1 MPPSLID
8 GTNHLQQWQADLLDW
23 ALIIEKARESGFVKR
38 MRKLNPAYL
47 LHVLVFG
54 ISCHIKPTFEEIY
67 RIYIDFDDTEYTD
80 GKIRIQGFANRFNVD
95 LGNFL
100 LLMLNYY
107 FGIALEDCPAQLQ
120 GPVRNLKD
128 ILLQDSSIIRL
139 SQKLAD
145 LFPAARSRGKAA
157 GLKIHA
163 VYSAVTH
170 SLYSFEITSERVH
183 DSKILKITKDIK
195 DKLIIFDL
203 AYYSTK
209 AFTKIHKFGGFFVC
223 RVKTNATPKIVEV
236 ISSTHSVKNKFKKG
250 MLLNDLL
257 EKFNKK
263 GNLDLI
269 CEFNVKNPTKE
280 KKTNNDQIN
289 FRVVCFWDEKNQIWH
304 TYITNLPQ
312 DEYTSDDI
320 YQLYE
325 FRWIIELLFKELK
338 GDYDLGH
345 LLLAKDPLAFVHIYS
360 MLIRLVISRNLYKL
374 IIQSVNE
381 QNRYMY
387 GPLLW
392 SKIFAE
398 KGKEFLSILNQEIFG
413 TGTVRSRWK
422 KLESSLRDLAKSRH
436 KKYRRLSLK
445 FISF

>member
-1 MPPSLID
+1 MPD
-8 GTNHLQQWQADLLDW
+8 WQAEFFPEDL
-23 ALIIEKARESGFVKR
+23 IKEKARESGFLKR
-38 MRKLNPAYL
+38 MRKLNPAFL
-47 LHVLVFG
+47 LQVLVFG
-54 ISCHIKPTFEEIY
+54 VSCHIKPTFEEIY
-67 RIYIDFDDTEYTD
+67 RIYLDFDDTKFKD
-80 GKIRIQGFANRFNVD
+80 GKIRIQSFANRFNVD

-107 FGIALEDCPAQLQ
+107 IGLALEDCPARLI
-120 GPVRNLKD
+120 GPVKNLKD

-183 DSKILKITKDIK
+183 DSRILKIGKDIK

-236 ISSTHSVKNKFKKG
+236 ISSSQSVKKKFKKG
-250 MLLNDLL
+250 MLLKDLL
-257 EKFNKK
+257 ENSPKK

-269 CEFNVKNPTKE
+269 CEFNVKNPTTE

-289 FRVVCFWDEKNQIWH
+289 FRVVCFWDEESLIWH

-312 DEYTSDDI
+312 EEYTYDEI

-338 GDYDLGH
+338 GDYNLGH
-345 LLLAKDPLAFVHIYS
+345 LLLAKNPLAFVHIYS

-374 IIQSVNE
+374 IIRSVNE
-381 QNRYMY
+381 QNRYLY

-413 TGTVRSRWK
+413 TGSVRYRWE
-422 KLESSLRDLAKSRH
+422 KLESSLRDLARSRH